1 MQIGLINSTPEFF
14 VNFINI
20 KLHLLALFLNK
31 IPIKFKLLR
40 FLSDFW
46 IFRITSKFR
55 SFSVQLI
62 NSSISN
68 CLFILHA
75 LTLSNCSNKIK
86 ITGTHRSLRIRSRS
100 IGSNTSTTGRISKDS
115 LRSNTSRTPFG
126 NLARRLVHLLKL
138 INTPL
143 PIIMLQ
149 SHIFLITRLGNCIM
163 TFFHCK
169 GSSSGT

>member
-1 MQIGLINSTPEFF
+1 MQISLINSTPEFF

-46 IFRITSKFR
+46 IFRITSKFP

-68 CLFILHA
+68 RLFILHM
-75 LTLSNCSNKIK
+75 LTLGNCSNKIK
-86 ITGTHRSLRIRSRS
+86 ITRTHRGLRIRSRS

-126 NLARRLVHLLKL
+126 NLARRPVHLLKL

-143 PIIMLQ
+143 PIIMFQ

>member
-1 MQIGLINSTPEFF
+1 MQISFINSTPEFF
-14 VNFINI
+14 INFINS
-20 KLHLLALFLNK
+20 KLNLLTLFLNE

-40 FLSDFW
+40 FLSDFRV
-46 IFRITSKFR
+46 FRITSKF
-55 SFSVQLI
+55 SGFGVQLI
-62 NSSISN
+62 NSGISN
-68 CLFILHA
+68 RLFILHT
-75 LTLSNCSNKIK
+75 LTLGNCSNKIK
-86 ITGTHRSLRIRSRS
+86 ITRTHRGCRIRSRGIS
-100 IGSNTSTTGRISKDS
+100 SNTSTTGRVPKDS
-115 LRSNTSRTPFG
+115 LRSYTSRTPFG

-149 SHIFLITRLGNCIM
+149 SHIFLIARLGNCIM